1 MKWIQEHKLISFLLA
16 VILISLVILIASVAS
31 SGQGNPVS
39 RALNGIYTAIEKP
52 ISGVAE
58 GISGTVSGIF
68 SYRSLQEE
76 NEALKKEN
84 EELQK
89 QVTSLGLSANEL
101 KELKRLSKVL
111 NYKGIKS
118 ADDLVSGDVISMDGT
133 NWMNIFTINV
143 GKKDGVKT
151 GDVVVCGEGL
161 VGRVNAVGNGWAKV
175 TSIIDESSKV
185 SFKIAGNLQIIGI
198 SEASVDGQLTGYM
211 LDSEAKIHEGDEI
224 ITSGMGVYPA
234 GIAVGKITKVK
245 YDSDE
250 QLLKVDIKPA
260 VEFES
265 LQKVSVIL

>member
-16 VILISLVILIASVAS
+16 IILVCVVILLSSVAS

-39 RALNGIYTAIEKP
+39 RALNSVYTAIERP
-52 ISGVAE
+52 ISGIA
-58 GISGTVSGIF
+58 GTISKNVSGIF
-68 SYRSLQEE
+68 SYQKLQEE

-89 QVTSLGLSANEL
+89 QVTSLALSANEL
-101 KELKRLSKVL
+101 KELTRLSKVL
-111 NYKGIKS
+111 NYKGIKT
-118 ADDLVSGDVISMDGT
+118 ADDLVSADVTSMDGT
-133 NWMNIFTINV
+133 NWMNIFTINA
-143 GKKDGVKT
+143 GKDDGIET

-161 VGRVNAVGNGWAKV
+161 VGRVNAVGNSWAKV

-185 SFKIAGNLQIIGI
+185 SFKLSGNLQVIGI
-198 SEASVDGQLTGYM
+198 VEASKDGVLTGYM
-211 LDSEAKIHEGDEI
+211 LDSEAKISEGDEI

-234 GIAVGKITKVK
+234 GIHIGKITKVK

>member
-16 VILISLVILIASVAS
+16 VIVVSLVILLSSVAS

-39 RALNGIYTAIEKP
+39 RALNSVYTAIERP
-52 ISGVAE
+52 ISGIADS
-58 GISGTVSGIF
+58 ISDNVTGIF
-68 SYRSLQEE
+68 SYRKLQDE
-76 NEALKKEN
+76 NEALRKEN

-89 QVTSLGLSANEL
+89 QVTNLALSANEL
-101 KELKRLSKVL
+101 KELTRLSKVL
-111 NYKGIKS
+111 NYKGIKT
-118 ADDLVSGDVISMDGT
+118 ADDLVSADVTSMDGT
-133 NWMNIFTINV
+133 NWMNIFTINA
-143 GKKDGVKT
+143 GKKDGIET

-161 VGRVNAVGNGWAKV
+161 VGRVNAVGNGWSKV

-185 SFKIAGNLQIIGI
+185 SFKLSGNLQVIGI
-198 SEASVDGQLTGYM
+198 VEASKDGKLTGYM

-234 GIAVGKITKVK
+234 GIHIGKITKVK

-250 QLLKVDIKPA
+250 QLLKVDIKPS